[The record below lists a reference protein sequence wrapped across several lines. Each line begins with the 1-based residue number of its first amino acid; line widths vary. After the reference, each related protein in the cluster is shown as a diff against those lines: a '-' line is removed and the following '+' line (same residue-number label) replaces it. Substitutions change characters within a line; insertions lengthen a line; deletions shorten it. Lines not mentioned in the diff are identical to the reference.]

1 MPFRPISVATPAM
14 LWNEWLSNGPMI
26 VFLTL
31 ALTEK
36 KDFNR
41 TDLAIM
47 ISFFVCIVC
56 GFLPIIPQPRY
67 LAYLWIAMSSVACLP
82 VLLLPWYVSCQKQVP
97 DIEEAASNQMSNV
110 KRQKQQYSLA
120 LWMAVVCPLFP
131 LNYIL
136 AATKVIGPGESVG
149 IFLLLTLLLKAFF
162 AASLADAHTL
172 SLIDAQ
178 KELEKSA
185 IDKIFYDLEKER
197 YANESRRTFFKFLFH
212 EVRTPLNTLTI
223 GIELLSTRDVL
234 DATDQ
239 ELLVM
244 MRGASEYMGET
255 LNNVLS
261 MQKIEEGKMELTFAP
276 FSISG
281 SIVKIFTA
289 LSGSVITKN
298 LLIEKNIAADV
309 PALLVG
315 DVFRVEHVISNLLSN
330 AIKFSPDGGA
340 IRLNV
345 TATATTTAVGIE
357 SQPSTS
363 ITVSITD
370 DGPGISVED
379 QGKLFNG
386 FVQVR
391 PDQLQQGKG
400 SGLGLALCKQIV
412 TLHGGTIGV
421 NSAEGQGSTFHF
433 CIPFDIAIA
442 STSIDEPVEDSEQ
455 QKEEIVYFPLPL
467 TIVETVVATRQSSIH
482 KQETISSYGAEVSL
496 TVLVVDGKFTSEEFV
511 GFPTYI

>member
-1 MPFRPISVATPAM
+1 MMWT
-14 LWNEWLSNGPMI
+14 EWLSTGPMI
-26 VFLTL
+26 IFLLL

-36 KDFNR
+36 KDLSN
-41 TDLAIM
+41 TDLAIV
-47 ISFFVCIVC
+47 ISFFMCMVF

-67 LAYLWIAMSSVACLP
+67 LAYLWIALSVVACLP
-82 VLLLPWYVSCQKQVP
+82 VLYLPWYVSRQGQEQAP
-97 DIEEAASNQMSNV
+97 DILDLEEARSNQMNNT
-110 KRQKQQYSLA
+110 KRHLMQYSLA
-120 LWMAVVCPLFP
+120 TWMAIVCPLFP
-131 LNYIL
+131 LNYVL

-172 SLIDAQ
+172 SLIDRQ

-234 DATDQ
+234 DSTDQ

-261 MQKIEEGKMELTFAP
+261 MQKIEEGKMELSFAP

-281 SIVKIFTA
+281 SITKIFSA

-298 LLIEKNIAADV
+298 LVVERSIAADV
-309 PALLVG
+309 PPVLVG
-315 DVFRVEHVISNLLSN
+315 DVFRVDHVISNLHSN
-330 AIKFSPDGGA
+330 AIKFSPEGGA
-340 IRLNV
+340 IRVNV
-345 TATATTTAVGIE
+345 TATATAIVSETL
-357 SQPSTS
+357 PLTS
-363 ITVSITD
+363 SVTVSITD
-370 DGPGISVED
+370 EGPGISAEN
-379 QGKLFNG
+379 QEKLFGG
-386 FVQVR
+386 FFQVR

-400 SGLGLALCKQIV
+400 SGLGLALCKEIV

-421 NSAEGQGSTFHF
+421 DSAEGQGSTF
-433 CIPFDIAIA
+433 
-442 STSIDEPVEDSEQ
+442 
-455 QKEEIVYFPLPL
+455 
-467 TIVETVVATRQSSIH
+467 
-482 KQETISSYGAEVSL
+482 
-496 TVLVVDGKFTSEEFV
+496 
-511 GFPTYI
+511 

>member
-1 MPFRPISVATPAM
+1 MMWT
-14 LWNEWLSNGPMI
+14 EWLSTGPMI
-26 VFLTL
+26 IFLLL

-36 KDFNR
+36 KDLSN
-41 TDLAIM
+41 TDLAIV
-47 ISFFVCIVC
+47 ISFFMCMVF

-67 LAYLWIAMSSVACLP
+67 LAYLWIALSVVACLP
-82 VLLLPWYVSCQKQVP
+82 VLYLPWYVSRQGQEQAP
-97 DIEEAASNQMSNV
+97 DILDLEEARSNQMNNT
-110 KRQKQQYSLA
+110 KRHLMQYSLA
-120 LWMAVVCPLFP
+120 TWMAIVCPLFP
-131 LNYIL
+131 LNYLL

-149 IFLLLTLLLKAFF
+149 VFLLLTLLLKAFF

-172 SLIDAQ
+172 SLIDRQ
-178 KELEKSA
+178 KELEKNA

-234 DATDQ
+234 DSTDQ

-261 MQKIEEGKMELTFAP
+261 MQKIEEGKMELSFAP

-281 SIVKIFTA
+281 SITKIFSA

-298 LLIEKNIAADV
+298 LVVERSIAADV
-309 PALLVG
+309 PPVLVG

-330 AIKFSPDGGA
+330 AIKFSPEGGA
-340 IRLNV
+340 IRVNV
-345 TATATTTAVGIE
+345 TATATAIVSETL
-357 SQPSTS
+357 PLTS
-363 ITVSITD
+363 SVTVSITD
-370 DGPGISVED
+370 EGPGISGED

-386 FVQVR
+386 FVQIR

-412 TLHGGTIGV
+412 SLHGGTIGV
-421 NSAEGQGSTFHF
+421 DSAEGQGSTFHF
-433 CIPFDIAIA
+433 CIPFGVP
-442 STSIDEPVEDSEQ
+442 STRC
-455 QKEEIVYFPLPL
+455 EELEEVVLLTLPAL
-467 TIVETVVATRQSSIH
+467 EATTTTLYSSIH
-482 KQETISSYGAEVSL
+482 INKSVVSCGTEVST
-496 TVLVVDGKFTSEEFV
+496 TVLVVDGKCKLMPHSF
-511 GFPTYI
+511 YCAK

>member
-1 MPFRPISVATPAM
+1 
-14 LWNEWLSNGPMI
+14 
-26 VFLTL
+26 
-31 ALTEK
+31 
-36 KDFNR
+36 
-41 TDLAIM
+41 
-47 ISFFVCIVC
+47 
-56 GFLPIIPQPRY
+56 
-67 LAYLWIAMSSVACLP
+67 
-82 VLLLPWYVSCQKQVP
+82 
-97 DIEEAASNQMSNV
+97 
-110 KRQKQQYSLA
+110 
-120 LWMAVVCPLFP
+120 MAVVCPLFA

-197 YANESRRTFFKFLFH
+197 YANESRRTFFKYLFH

-289 LSGSVITKN
+289 LSGSVITKK

-330 AIKFSPDGGA
+330 AIKFSPDGGT
-340 IRLNV
+340 IRVNV
-345 TATATTTAVGIE
+345 AATATRTAKLDSK
-357 SQPSTS
+357 SQPSAS

-370 DGPGISVED
+370 EGPGISAED
-379 QGKLFNG
+379 QDKLFNG
-386 FVQVR
+386 FFQVR

-412 TLHGGTIGV
+412 SLHGGTIGV
-421 NSAEGQGSTFHF
+421 DSVEGQGSTFHF
-433 CIPFDIAIA
+433 CIP
-442 STSIDEPVEDSEQ
+442 
-455 QKEEIVYFPLPL
+455 
-467 TIVETVVATRQSSIH
+467 
-482 KQETISSYGAEVSL
+482 
-496 TVLVVDGKFTSEEFV
+496 
-511 GFPTYI
+511 